1 MANYTDSVGFNGK
14 KIALAVVIAASIAI
28 PAEGL
33 RDKWYADPG
42 QGIVTVCYGSTN
54 NVDKQKTYTK
64 DQCMALLSKEMGD
77 AVRAVD
83 TCQPGLPVGVLA
95 AFSDA
100 AYNIGEHVACDPKRS
115 TAAKLLLAKDYMGA
129 CKQLVRWDKAWVFGA
144 FRSLPGLTKRRAREM
159 EICLKDAA

>member
-1 MANYTDSVGFNGK
+1 MANYTDSAGFNGK

-77 AVRAVD
+77 AIRTVD
-83 TCQPGLPVGVLA
+83 SCNPNLPLGVLA
-95 AFSDA
+95 AFGDA
-100 AYNIGEHVACDPKRS
+100 VYNLGPTIACNSSRS
-115 TAAKLLLAKDYMGA
+115 TAAALLMAKDYMGA
-129 CKQLVRWDKAWVFGA
+129 CKQLIRWDKAWVLGA
-144 FRSLPGLTKRRAREM
+144 FRPLPGLTKRRAREM